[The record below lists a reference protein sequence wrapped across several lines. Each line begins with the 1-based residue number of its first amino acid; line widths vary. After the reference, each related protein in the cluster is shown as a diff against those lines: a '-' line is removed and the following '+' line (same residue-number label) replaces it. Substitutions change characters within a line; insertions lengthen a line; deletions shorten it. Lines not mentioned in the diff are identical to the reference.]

1 MHVST
6 HSTNLNF
13 SVPVTSNPQ
22 LHQASVSVLEC
33 REQHIAGNCDTEDEI
48 PATVISSVGTINY
61 HQSVQ
66 SHQLFVVASG
76 NHHTGAVA
84 AAAAASGST
93 TAAQPHTAANDHC
106 NAIYAMAATATT
118 TMDGMQQDP
127 ANTNLNSINNNN
139 NNNYCNTISNIV
151 ITSSS
156 QSSISSA
163 MTATDGIA
171 SANPSALTSLNAQT
185 TATGTASHLSD
196 GKDGTMFTSGWRQQ
210 QQQQHPSDDVSTTNT
225 SSATNQPR
233 LHPKKRKFNPAE
245 YEEMEPTGGSDAIQH
260 DEKGSQQQQQQ
271 LQDCSGNSA
280 FNATNSNNFVQ
291 RSNKNWYES
300 GGDASSTATKYSSI
314 IRMAGPS
321 TTHSTMLTAT
331 APAPL
336 TVTAQMVPLASTSQD
351 DTLDLSEWCNHRVLA
366 KQEDIYVAGI
376 IQSVDKNNTI
386 LVEFDYPEGTRQTYY
401 NVLGAGR
408 FDVISD
414 ASPSAGDLI
423 FGSRVCIRIQ
433 STDRPGNVFV
443 EGAVVDIYNDTK
455 QFLVQIANAIDG
467 NDEYLKVKRGQI
479 RLLRPPWWDELNDCD
494 EFVPNTVVQMTGA
507 AAATTT
513 TTTAMGDNGGA
524 AKQSHCGSNDATG
537 PIYGGA
543 NSTMPNSRPANHRLK
558 YITNVEQGTP
568 FQLHH
573 VLPTLQVSVLSLSL
587 SLRDKNFPLSQISF
601 LHFLS
606 QRTAKRRL
614 LSNCLYIAIPSFSQF
629 HFGSDLGR
637 NVQRPSA
644 AAAARDGQSDS
655 RNNRFAASNKFIG
668 DYDVVGAGVFGASA
682 SADR

>member
-13 SVPVTSNPQ
+13 SVPVTSNTQ

-33 REQHIAGNCDTEDEI
+33 REPDQQHIAGNCDTEDEI

-61 HQSVQ
+61 HQSAQ

-76 NHHTGAVA
+76 NHHTGAAV
-84 AAAAASGST
+84 AAASGST
-93 TAAQPHTAANDHC
+93 TAAKPHTAANDHC
-106 NAIYAMAATATT
+106 NAIYAMAATAAT

-127 ANTNLNSINNNN
+127 ANTNLNNINH

-156 QSSISSA
+156 QLSISSA
-163 MTATDGIA
+163 MTATDGAA
-171 SANPSALTSLNAQT
+171 SANSSSLTSLNAQA
-185 TATGTASHLSD
+185 TATATAMASHLPH
-196 GKDGTMFTSGWRQQ
+196 GKDGPIFTSGWRQ
-210 QQQQHPSDDVSTTNT
+210 HPSDEVSTANT

-233 LHPKKRKFNPAE
+233 LHPKKRKINPAE
-245 YEEMEPTGGSDAIQH
+245 YEEMEPTGGSDTIQH

-271 LQDCSGNSA
+271 LQDCSGSSA
-280 FNATNSNNFVQ
+280 FNATNNNSFLQ

-300 GGDASSTATKYSSI
+300 GDASSTATMYSSI

-321 TTHSTMLTAT
+321 TTHSTMMTAT

-336 TVTAQMVPLASTSQD
+336 TVAATTAPSASTSTD

-376 IQSVDKNNTI
+376 IRSVDKNNTI

-423 FGSRVCIRIQ
+423 LGSRVCIRIQ
-433 STDRPGNVFV
+433 SPDRPGNVFV
-443 EGAVVDIYNDTK
+443 EGAVVEIYNDTK
-455 QFLVQIANAIDG
+455 QFLVQITNAIGG

-494 EFVPNTVVQMTGA
+494 EFVSNTVVQMTA
-507 AAATTT
+507 AAAAKTS
-513 TTTAMGDNGGA
+513 TTAMGDNGGA
-524 AKQSHCGSNDATG
+524 TKQSHCSSNDAAG
-537 PIYGGA
+537 PIFGGA
-543 NSTMPNSRPANHRLK
+543 NSAMPNSRPAANHRLK

-573 VLPTLQVSVLSLSL
+573 VLPTLQVSALSVYH
-587 SLRDKNFPLSQISF
+587 RHKDK
-601 LHFLS
+601 
-606 QRTAKRRL
+606 K
-614 LSNCLYIAIPSFSQF
+614 
-629 HFGSDLGR
+629 
-637 NVQRPSA
+637 
-644 AAAARDGQSDS
+644 
-655 RNNRFAASNKFIG
+655 KFI
-668 DYDVVGAGVFGASA
+668 
-682 SADR
+682 